1 MRKPTILFLWLWAT
15 LLLFSACSHK
25 SGKRPSVR
33 AVYYWATL
41 FDIDSAK
48 RDFLPRHDISR
59 MYVRYFDV
67 VADRSGQPMPNATLR
82 FLTPT
87 PNDVEIVPTVFVMPE
102 CLRGDN
108 RLLAQRIVERVR
120 QMNATNDVEGVKEM
134 QIDCDWTA
142 STRHAYNLFM
152 AEMLRLCHAHNM
164 RLSSTIRLHQLAQ
177 APPPADRG
185 VLMMYNTGNVADLDC
200 HKPILDMRDAAP
212 YLSHLN
218 DYKLPLSTAY
228 PVFAWRVLFRG
239 RQFVGIL
246 HSDDDYPQLPT
257 DSVCLRQP
265 TMDDIREAIRAVEKR
280 RSDAN
285 DEIIV
290 FDLNNNN
297 LKRFNTNN
305 YEEIYHRGHS
315 PGRSSNR

>member
-1 MRKPTILFLWLWAT
+1 MRKTTILFLWLWAT

-33 AVYYWATL
+33 AVYYWATQ

-48 RDFLPRHDISR
+48 RNFLTRHDISR

-108 RLLAQRIVERVR
+108 RLLAQRIVARVK
-120 QMNATNDVEGVKEM
+120 QMNATNDVKGVKEM

-152 AEMLRLCHAHNM
+152 AEMLRLCHSHNM
-164 RLSSTIRLHQLAQ
+164 RLSSTIRLHQLSQ

-185 VLMMYNTGNVADLDC
+185 VLMMYNTGDVTNPDC
-200 HKPILDMRDAAP
+200 HKPILNMRDAAP
-212 YLSHLN
+212 YLSRLN

-265 TMDDIREAIRAVEKR
+265 TMDDIR
-280 RSDAN
+280 
-285 DEIIV
+285 
-290 FDLNNNN
+290 
-297 LKRFNTNN
+297 
-305 YEEIYHRGHS
+305 
-315 PGRSSNR
+315 

>member
-48 RDFLPRHDISR
+48 RNFLTRHDISR

-108 RLLAQRIVERVR
+108 RLLAQRIVERVK

-152 AEMLRLCHAHNM
+152 AEMLRLCHSHNM
-164 RLSSTIRLHQLAQ
+164 RLSSTIRLHQLSQ

-185 VLMMYNTGNVADLDC
+185 VLMMYNTGNVTNPDC
-200 HKPILDMRDAAP
+200 HKPILNMRDAAP
-212 YLSHLN
+212 YLSRLN
-218 DYKLPLSTAY
+218 D
-228 PVFAWRVLFRG
+228 
-239 RQFVGIL
+239 
-246 HSDDDYPQLPT
+246 
-257 DSVCLRQP
+257 
-265 TMDDIREAIRAVEKR
+265 
-280 RSDAN
+280 
-285 DEIIV
+285 
-290 FDLNNNN
+290 
-297 LKRFNTNN
+297 
-305 YEEIYHRGHS
+305 
-315 PGRSSNR
+315 

>member
-1 MRKPTILFLWLWAT
+1 
-15 LLLFSACSHK
+15 
-25 SGKRPSVR
+25 
-33 AVYYWATL
+33 
-41 FDIDSAK
+41 
-48 RDFLPRHDISR
+48 
-59 MYVRYFDV
+59 
-67 VADRSGQPMPNATLR
+67 MPNATLR

-108 RLLAQRIVERVR
+108 RLLAQRIVARVK
-120 QMNATNDVEGVKEM
+120 QMNATNDVKGVKEM

-152 AEMLRLCHAHNM
+152 AEMLRLCHSHNM
-164 RLSSTIRLHQLAQ
+164 RLSSTIRLHQLSQ

-185 VLMMYNTGNVADLDC
+185 VLMMYNTGDVTNPDC
-200 HKPILDMRDAAP
+200 HKPILNMRDAAP
-212 YLSHLN
+212 YLSRLN

-265 TMDDIREAIRAVEKR
+265 TMDDIREAVRAVEKR

-305 YEEIYHRGHS
+305 YEEIYYRGRS
-315 PGRSSNR
+315 AGRSSNR